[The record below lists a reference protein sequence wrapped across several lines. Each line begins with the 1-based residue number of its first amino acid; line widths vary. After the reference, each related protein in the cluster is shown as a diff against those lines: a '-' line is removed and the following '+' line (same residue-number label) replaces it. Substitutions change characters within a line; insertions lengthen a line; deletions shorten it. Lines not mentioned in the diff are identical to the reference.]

1 MSSWANRHLP
11 RKRDLSQIPE
21 PFRPTIVP
29 RVDRP
34 EVILSESF
42 QMKYDNGYGNSAF
55 TASDD
60 QNEVIYP
67 KPSFLSMFNKP
78 VDRTVYPVKKIET
91 APRIS
96 AKELTYDGKSYVF
109 VMLRNLRT
117 TRDNDLWITSYNKI
131 RQFYTNK
138 IVIIDDNSS
147 INTVNG
153 KLVNTEVIMS
163 EWNGAGEILPYY
175 YYLKHRWADRMIFL
189 HDSMFLSRPFSHAE
203 LDGAVKFHWYFANK
217 DLGGKFST
225 YLSLLKNHE
234 ALVEYAAGLTWKGC
248 FGGAAMIDFTV
259 VQQLE
264 ETYALFS
271 KLVSAIRSRKE
282 RELFE
287 RILGIVLYYEHL
299 VDDTTCSNFGEIT
312 KYPGAFESDQNNF
325 ETAAHRLSQAGY
337 DTAIIKVWR
346 GR

>member
-34 EVILSESF
+34 EVILSETF
-42 QMKYDNGYGNSAF
+42 QAKFTANTQNDYDN
-55 TASDD
+55 
-60 QNEVIYP
+60 EIIYP
-67 KPSFLSMFNKP
+67 NSFMSFNPRNEIK
-78 VDRTVYPVKKIET
+78 VQTKDNRIYPVKKIET
-91 APRIS
+91 APQIL
-96 AKELTYDGKSYVF
+96 AKELSYQGKSYVF
-109 VMLRNLRT
+109 VLLRNLRT

-153 KLVNTEVIMS
+153 KLVNTEIITS

-175 YYLKHRWADRMIFL
+175 YFLKHRWADTMIFL
-189 HDSMFLSRPFSHAE
+189 HDSMFMSRPFSDSE
-203 LDGAVKFHWYFANK
+203 LDGAVKFHWSFSNK
-217 DLGGKFST
+217 DMGGKFPM
-225 YLSLLKNHE
+225 YLSLLNNSDV
-234 ALVEYAAGLTWKGC
+234 LVEYAKGLQWKGC
-248 FGGAAMIDFTV
+248 FGGAAMIDLEIV
-259 VQQLE
+259 DRLE

-271 KLVSAIRSRKE
+271 KLVSAIRTRKE

-287 RILGIVLYYEHL
+287 RILGITLYYEGL
-299 VDDTTCSNFGEIT
+299 VEDATCSNFGEIT
-312 KYPGAFESDQNNF
+312 RYPGAFESDQNNF
-325 ETAAHRLSQAGY
+325 ETAAHRLSQARY